1 MLQSPSKLGKME
13 NLQLQ
18 DHISLNYHGLGP
30 VEERKE
36 EKGEKVDHIPPP
48 LIKTSS
54 KIFHCSYCKN
64 GIRLKHLF
72 FCLL

>member
-30 VEERKE
+30 VRRW
-36 EKGEKVDHIPPP
+36 
-48 LIKTSS
+48 T
-54 KIFHCSYCKN
+54 FHCSYCKN

-72 FCLL
+72 FLSAVTVCGTAISNAIQMMTSN